1 MRYLRLREA
10 RAVAALSFL
19 RPPALPTSPS
29 PSWDLPPG
37 DTAAVAEATSDAS
50 SINRGSEI
58 MASLR
63 EQACWLLRPGS
74 TIIRLKWV
82 GTGGGGRG
90 STPKQAAHDTDR
102 SSYCDQHAQ
111 YGNMIGR
118 KVAQ

>member
-63 EQACWLLRPGS
+63 EQACWLLRPGY

-82 GTGGGGRG
+82 GKEGGGRG
-90 STPKQAAHDTDR
+90 LNCAGWTRICLT
-102 SSYCDQHAQ
+102 
-111 YGNMIGR
+111 
-118 KVAQ
+118 VE